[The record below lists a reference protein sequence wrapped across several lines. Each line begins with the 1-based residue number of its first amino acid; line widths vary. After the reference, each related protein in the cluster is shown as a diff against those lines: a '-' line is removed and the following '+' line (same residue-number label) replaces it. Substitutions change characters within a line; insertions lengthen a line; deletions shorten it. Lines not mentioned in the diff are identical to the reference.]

1 MNVNQDVWPKGPGV
15 VYGYAC
21 DLKAPCIYFIRDG
34 EGHIKI
40 GMTEDIKKRMRALA
54 YSTGKELTLYAKIDT
69 PSRFKAAQLEKELH
83 EQFKESNY
91 QGEWF
96 YEKPVIEYLMAVKA
110 AGEEES

>member
-1 MNVNQDVWPKGPGV
+1 MI
-15 VYGYAC
+15 YGYVSDTA
-21 DLKAPCIYFIRDG
+21 DPCVYFIQDG

-40 GMTEDIKKRMRALA
+40 GMTDNIQQRIVALKQATKKDLRVF
-54 YSTGKELTLYAKIDT
+54 AKIDT